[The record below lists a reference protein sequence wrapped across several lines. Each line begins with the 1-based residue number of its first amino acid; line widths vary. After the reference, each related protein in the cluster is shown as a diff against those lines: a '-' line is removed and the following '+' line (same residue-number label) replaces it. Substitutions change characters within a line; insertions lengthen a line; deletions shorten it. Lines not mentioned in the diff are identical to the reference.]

1 MLLKTVRSVN
11 LLLAGTLT
19 GNELGTWAAVHP
31 AVEEL
36 SPAERLR
43 AEQALTRRFGAIMP
57 AWMGAALASSAAA
70 PLLSRGSAGFRSPL
84 FGALCFAAMLA
95 STRLGNVPINDR
107 TLELTEDD
115 LEEFGR
121 LRDRRGRLHPPR
133 GGGATVGGGGRP
145 GGGGPAA
152 GPVGPAAH
160 AAGCA
165 HRGGPRVPGLR
176 RAGGR

>member
-57 AWMGAALASSAAA
+57 AWMGAALASSFAAA
-70 PLLSRGSAGFRSPL
+70 LLSRGSAGFRSTL

-107 TLELTEDD
+107 TLELAEDD

-121 LRDRRGRLHPPR
+121 LRDRWGRLHTLR
-133 GGGATVGGGGRP
+133 VALTTAGLAALVSGA
-145 GGGGPAA
+145 
-152 GPVGPAAH
+152 
-160 AAGCA
+160 
-165 HRGGPRVPGLR
+165 L
-176 RAGGR
+176 AGGER

>member
-57 AWMGAALASSAAA
+57 AWMGAALASSFAAA
-70 PLLSRGSAGFRSPL
+70 LLSRGSAGFRSTL

-107 TLELTEDD
+107 TLKLTEDD
-115 LEEFGR
+115 IEEFGR
-121 LRDRRGRLHPPR
+121 LRDRWGWLHTLR
-133 GGGATVGGGGRP
+133 VALTTVGL
-145 GGGGPAA
+145 AA
-152 GPVGPAAH
+152 LVSGA
-160 AAGCA
+160 
-165 HRGGPRVPGLR
+165 L
-176 RAGGR
+176 AGGER